1 MAWKDHLDK
10 LGIIG
15 SFLAAACCLGFPA
28 VLAIFSAIGLGFL
41 INDKFLR
48 PPIIIFL
55 GVTLVGLVLGYRA
68 HQRIVAL
75 ALGIVS
81 SVAVYFFIY
90 GHYVR
95 WAAYL
100 SMVGLVAAGVLNV
113 ILRRRCAPAC
123 DV

>member
-10 LGIIG
+10 LGIAG
-15 SFLAAACCLGFPA
+15 SFVAAACCLGLPA

-41 INDKFLR
+41 INDTFLQ
-48 PPIIIFL
+48 PLIIIFL
-55 GVTLVGLVLGYRA
+55 GVTIAGLVLGYRA
-68 HQRIVAL
+68 HRRFGAL

-81 SVAVYFFIY
+81 AAAVYFFIY

-95 WAAYL
+95 WVAYL
-100 SMVGLVAAGVLNV
+100 SMAGLVAAGVLNV
-113 ILRRRCAPAC
+113 ILRRKCAPAC